1 MQGKE
6 EEFRL
11 PSIVGAG
18 TNQGGAGKGALKPP
32 RPMQRTQTS
41 DNIHKE
47 YGKVPKYIKE
57 FKAEKEELER

>member
-11 PSIVGAG
+11 PSIV
-18 TNQGGAGKGALKPP
+18 GAGKGALKPP